1 MCRMAERTYTPE
13 QIKLIE
19 HGEGH
24 AVVSAVAGSG
34 KTETQRRTYEDL
46 RLRNTSGTISK
57 SCCVDQLNPGRSL
70 PFPTPDK
77 SS

>member
-1 MCRMAERTYTPE
+1 MTERTYTPE

-34 KTETQRRTYEDL
+34 STETQRRT
-46 RLRNTSGTISK
+46 
-57 SCCVDQLNPGRSL
+57 
-70 PFPTPDK
+70 
-77 SS
+77 